1 MNMSWLAD
9 LTQLEPLPPLVLA
22 PALGG
27 LGVLLLLFGWH
38 IYRVLF
44 VAMAVLIGGAL
55 GAGAGFLLNVPML
68 ILALPLG
75 IVMGLIALRIE
86 KVGAF
91 FTGGL
96 CSALWVLSSPRFP
109 DSGIGLY
116 IAAFLAFVI
125 TGILAVFLWRPMIIV
140 SLAGIGSWFFTNAI
154 LLATDALTSGAL
166 RRLFNTHS
174 WWCLFFVAL
183 VTLAGVGF
191 QAGFGD
197 KEAEEAPEQ
206 AR

>member
-44 VAMAVLIGGAL
+44 VAMAVLMGGAL

-68 ILALPLG
+68 FLALPLG
-75 IVMGLIALRIE
+75 IVVGLFALRIE

-109 DSGIGLY
+109 DSGAGLY
-116 IAAFLAFVI
+116 IAACLAFII
-125 TGILAVFLWRPMIIV
+125 TGILAVLLWRPMIIV
-140 SLAGIGSWFFTNAI
+140 SLAAIGAWLLTNAI
-154 LLATDALTSGAL
+154 LLATDALTSGVL
-166 RRLFNTHS
+166 RRQFETHP

-183 VTLAGVGF
+183 ITLIGVGF
-191 QAGFGD
+191 QAGIREEEVD
-197 KEAEEAPEQ
+197 EAP
-206 AR
+206 A

>member
-9 LTQLEPLPPLVLA
+9 LTQLEPFPPLVLA

-44 VAMAVLIGGAL
+44 VAMAVLTGAAL
-55 GAGAGFLLNVPML
+55 GAGAGFLLTVPLL

-75 IVMGLIALRIE
+75 IVVGLLALKLE

-109 DSGIGLY
+109 ESGMGLY
-116 IAAFLAFVI
+116 AAACLAFVI

-140 SLAGIGSWFFTNAI
+140 SLAAIGSWLLTNAI
-154 LLATDALTSGAL
+154 LLATDALTDGAL
-166 RRLFNTHS
+166 RRLFETRP

-183 VTLAGVGF
+183 VTLVGVGF
-191 QAGFGD
+191 QAGFRD
-197 KEAEEAPEQ
+197 KEVEEAPP
-206 AR
+206 